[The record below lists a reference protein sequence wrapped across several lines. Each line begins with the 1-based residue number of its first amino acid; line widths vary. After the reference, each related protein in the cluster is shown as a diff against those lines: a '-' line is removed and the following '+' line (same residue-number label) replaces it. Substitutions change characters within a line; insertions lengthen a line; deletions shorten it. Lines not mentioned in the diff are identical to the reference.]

1 MKKLES
7 PFRYGTIVSGKYFTD
22 REKEIVKLKNNFL
35 SGINTVIISPRRW
48 GKSSLVEKT
57 ASEVISGNKNIRV
70 AFIDLFSVKSE
81 KEFYEKYA
89 RQIIK
94 ACSSK
99 VDEWLNDAKKFL
111 KNVVP
116 VFHISPLPEQDF
128 KLSFDWSAAEKYSEE
143 ILDLPEKIT
152 AKKNIKLIV
161 CIDEFQNLAHLND
174 FQNIEKNLRS
184 HWQKH
189 RFTSYCLY
197 GSKKHMLT
205 EIFNSSG
212 KPFYRFGD
220 IFFLNKI
227 KTEKWLPFILN
238 SFASTSKSIS
248 DKLAM
253 KIIDLMDCH
262 PWYVQQL
269 SNYVWNISGNK
280 VTEGDIINAN
290 EQVINTNSPLYIR
303 DCENLSSTQINLLM
317 AVASG
322 EKQFTS
328 TAVMQKYFLGT
339 PRNVSKNKLM
349 LINNDFIDEFNNEVF
364 FVDPV
369 FYQWFKKEY
378 LNII

>member
-1 MKKLES
+1 MKKYES

-22 REKEIVKLKNNFL
+22 REDEIVKLKNNFL

-57 ASEVISGNKNIRV
+57 ALDIASENTNVRV
-70 AFIDLFSVKSE
+70 VFIDLFNVKTE
-81 KEFYEKYA
+81 IEFYEKITK
-89 RQIIK
+89 QIIK

-99 VDEWLNDAKKFL
+99 VEDWMNDAKKFL
-111 KNVVP
+111 KNVIP

-128 KLSFDWSAAEKYSEE
+128 KISLDWSIAEKFTDD
-143 ILDLPEKIT
+143 ILDLSEKI
-152 AKKNIKLIV
+152 ADKKNIKLIV
-161 CIDEFQNLAHLND
+161 CIDEFQNLAQIND
-174 FQNIEKNLRS
+174 YPNIEKKLRA

-189 RFTSYCLY
+189 RHTTYCLY
-197 GSKKHMLT
+197 GSKKHMLS

-227 KTEKWLPFILN
+227 KTEKWLPFIIN
-238 SFASTSKSIS
+238 SFKSTGKSITE
-248 DKLAM
+248 KLAL
-253 KIIDLMDCH
+253 KIVELMDCH

-269 SNYVWNISGNK
+269 SNYIWNTSGK
-280 VTEGDIINAN
+280 IVSEKDVLTAN

-303 DCENLSSTQINLLM
+303 DCENLSSTQINLLI

-322 EKQFTS
+322 ETQFTS
-328 TAVMQKYFLGT
+328 AAVMQKYLLGT
-339 PRNVSKNKLM
+339 PRNVSKNKQALT
-349 LINNDFIDEFNNEVF
+349 NNDFIEEFNDNVF

-378 LNII
+378 LKS